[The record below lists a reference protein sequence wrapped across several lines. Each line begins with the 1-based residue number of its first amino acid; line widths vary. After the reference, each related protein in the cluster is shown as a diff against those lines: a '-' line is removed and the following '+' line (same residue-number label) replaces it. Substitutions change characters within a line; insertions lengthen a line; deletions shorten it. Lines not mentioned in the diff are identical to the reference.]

1 MQRFKTVIRNDF
13 ENEFVC
19 IYITIQCLNNKMK
32 SNKNSWLLILAL
44 TGLAACNS
52 SKTVPYESKWNAPF
66 SYVDEV
72 KPDQQDQKSRL
83 RYGIINDDQYVYLTL
98 KTKDPNTI
106 QKILSSGLKISF
118 SPEGQKKDAYS
129 LLFPVI
135 MREDRKAL
143 KRIDTDLP
151 NSLGLDILL
160 DSYNKEALWKDKQGP
175 HSINLVV
182 GEGSIKSHIAMDKN
196 GELTEQ
202 IAIPFNL
209 MSVNTKEA
217 QMLGVNIKIDG
228 ASSQSGFSPRIGIGL
243 GGGIGMGGGM
253 GVGIGGGNGY
263 GNNQD
268 RGVDIRLEV
277 QLARA
282 TFNQ

>member
-1 MQRFKTVIRNDF
+1 M
-13 ENEFVC
+13 
-19 IYITIQCLNNKMK
+19 L
-32 SNKNSWLLILAL
+32 LAL
-44 TGLAACNS
+44 AGLAGCS
-52 SKTVPYESKWNAPF
+52 SNRTMPYESKWNAPF
-66 SYVDEV
+66 SYVDEI

-83 RYGIINDDQYVYLTL
+83 RYGIINDDQFVYLTL

-106 QKILSSGLKISF
+106 QKILSSGLRISF
-118 SPEGQKKDAYS
+118 SPEGQKKDGYS

-160 DSYNKEALWKDKQGP
+160 DSYNKEALWKDKQGS

-182 GEGSIKSHIAMDKN
+182 GDGSIKSRISMDKN

-209 MSVNTKEA
+209 MAVNAKEA
-217 QMLGVNIKIDG
+217 QVLGVNIRIDG

-253 GVGIGGGNGY
+253 GVGIGSGNGYY
-263 GNNQD
+263 GNNQAD

-282 TFNQ
+282 TFNP

>member
-1 MQRFKTVIRNDF
+1 
-13 ENEFVC
+13 
-19 IYITIQCLNNKMK
+19 MK
-32 SNKNSWLLILAL
+32 NIKSGWLLFALA
-44 TGLAACNS
+44 GLAACNS
-52 SKTVPYESKWNAPF
+52 TKTMPYESKWNAPF
-66 SYVDEV
+66 TYVDEV
-72 KPDQQDQKSRL
+72 KPDQQDPKSRL

-106 QKILSSGLKISF
+106 QKILSTGLRISF
-118 SPEGQKKDAYS
+118 SPDGQRKDAYS

-151 NSLGLDILL
+151 NSLGLDLLL
-160 DSYNKEALWKDKQGP
+160 DSYNKEALWKDKQGS
-175 HSINLVV
+175 HSINLVI
-182 GEGSIKSHIAMDKN
+182 GDGSIKSHISMDKN

-209 MSVNTKEA
+209 MAVNTKEA

-228 ASSQSGFSPRIGIGL
+228 SSSNSGFSPRIGIGL

-253 GVGIGGGNGY
+253 GVGLGSGNGY
-263 GNNQD
+263 GYGNNPAD
-268 RGVDIRLEV
+268 RAVDIRLEV

-282 TFNQ
+282 NFNQ

>member
-1 MQRFKTVIRNDF
+1 
-13 ENEFVC
+13 
-19 IYITIQCLNNKMK
+19 MK
-32 SNKNSWLLILAL
+32 IKNSRYIVFL
-44 TGLAACNS
+44 GLAVLAGCSS
-52 SKTVPYESKWNAPF
+52 SKTVPYEAKWNAPF
-66 SYVDEV
+66 SFVDEV
-72 KPDQQDQKSRL
+72 KPDQVDQKSRL
-83 RYGIINDDQYVYLTL
+83 RYGIINDDQFVYITL

-106 QKILSSGLKISF
+106 QKILSNGLRISF
-118 SPEGQKKDAYS
+118 SPEGQKKDGYY

-160 DSYNKEALWKDKQGP
+160 DSYNKEALWKDKQGQ

-182 GEGSIKSHIAMDKN
+182 GEGSIKSHISMDKD

-209 MSVNTKEA
+209 MAVNVKES
-217 QMLGVNIKIDG
+217 QVLGVNIKIDG
-228 ASSQSGFSPRIGIGL
+228 SSSQSGFSPRIGIGL

-253 GVGIGGGNGY
+253 GVGFGSGNGY
-263 GNNQD
+263 GNNQAD
-268 RGVDIRLEV
+268 RAVDIRLEV

-282 TFNQ
+282 TFNP